1 MKENIPS
8 TTNIVELQ
16 GQLVNNTLEVKTDRN
31 GRKFISGVLE
41 INTGGDGDEC
51 VVPVEF
57 LQYELKKDGS
67 RNAIYDRTLKMTE
80 WPSVASSGN
89 QNAVNVSISRGEIV
103 DNSFYSERN
112 QKIVENWRVRAVF
125 VDQASRLAPR
135 NNSFTI
141 QGVIDNIKEIV
152 DGEGEPTGE
161 LKIDLLC
168 VGFGERIVR
177 VPMYISNKEGKQYVE
192 ANWTPGDL
200 VTTYGEIVYETRVT
214 EIKQDTAFGKGN
226 SKKFTSTVR
235 KLVINSGT
243 SPKAEG
249 DHLYDRRKMLNLREA
264 SLKNIEEKALANS
277 SIKATVGDSGNP
289 FLQF

>member
-89 QNAVNVSISRGEIV
+89 QNAINVSISRGEIV

-135 NNSFTI
+135 NNSF
-141 QGVIDNIKEIV
+141 KE
-152 DGEGEPTGE
+152 
-161 LKIDLLC
+161 
-168 VGFGERIVR
+168 
-177 VPMYISNKEGKQYVE
+177 
-192 ANWTPGDL
+192 
-200 VTTYGEIVYETRVT
+200 
-214 EIKQDTAFGKGN
+214 
-226 SKKFTSTVR
+226 
-235 KLVINSGT
+235 
-243 SPKAEG
+243 
-249 DHLYDRRKMLNLREA
+249 
-264 SLKNIEEKALANS
+264 
-277 SIKATVGDSGNP
+277 
-289 FLQF
+289 